1 MRADTFCSDH
11 LFHLNYCITLLNND
25 EIERSREHFD
35 KFEKLFQDLDEDTKN
50 SDPEV
55 AEQQAALKAHFAK

>member
-1 MRADTFCSDH
+1 
-11 LFHLNYCITLLNND
+11 LNYCITLLNND
-25 EIERSREHFD
+25 EIERSREHFAT
-35 KFEKLFQDLDEDTKN
+35 FEKLFADLDEDTKN